1 MIAPDGHATSV
12 FERFVNAGKRSML
25 LDLDTPNGRSL
36 LELLARKAD
45 VLIETF
51 PQRIADR
58 LGLTP
63 ERFAAVNPRLV
74 HVSVTPFGRERTSGA
89 VDDDDLTIMAAG
101 GLLAL
106 GGYKDTEPIVAY
118 GGQSRNAASI
128 FAAVAA
134 LVALLDRERTGRGR
148 WIDVSAQE
156 CVAQGVEDSVATY
169 EMTGRI
175 RRRNGSGAA
184 EAGSGVYA
192 CADGLVSMVA
202 GRVGTAKAW
211 RALVTWLIEEEATG
225 AAELQDAPWSELSF
239 RQTPQA
245 IERFA
250 SIFGSFARTHTRLDL
265 YREAQQRGIALSP
278 VNDMASLLADPQ
290 LLARNFWARVPDAEF
305 DTEAI
310 FPGPPYRLS
319 ATPAGLAGPAPDLG
333 ADTTSVLKDEPV
345 EPRSGSTPDK
355 ATEEVLQ

>member
-1 MIAPDGHATSV
+1 MTDDRRPPRGALDGLIVLDLADDLGAYASRLLVDLGADVIRIEPPAGSRTRRTPPLVLAPDGSATSV
-12 FERFVNAGKRSML
+12 FERFVNAGKRSVL
-25 LDLDTPNGRSL
+25 LDLETPDGLVLFDL
-36 LELLARKAD
+36 LVRRAD
-45 VLIETF
+45 VVIETF
-51 PQRIADR
+51 SRATAER

-63 ERFAAVNPRLV
+63 ERCATVNPRLV
-74 HVSVTPFGRERTSGA
+74 HVSVTPFGRDRTSGI

-106 GGYKDTEPIVAY
+106 GGYRDTQPIVAY

-128 FAAVAA
+128 FAAVGV

-175 RRRNGSGAA
+175 RRRNGAEAA

-211 RALVTWLIEEEATG
+211 RALVAWLIEERAPG
-225 AAELQDAPWSELSF
+225 AAELERASWSELSF
-239 RQTPQA
+239 RQTRPA
-245 IERFA
+245 I
-250 SIFGSFARTHTRLDL
+250 TRIRRDL
-265 YREAQQRGIALSP
+265 RGVRQVA
-278 VNDMASLLADPQ
+278 
-290 LLARNFWARVPDAEF
+290 
-305 DTEAI
+305 
-310 FPGPPYRLS
+310 YS
-319 ATPAGLAGPAPDLG
+319 A
-333 ADTTSVLKDEPV
+333 
-345 EPRSGSTPDK
+345 
-355 ATEEVLQ
+355 